1 MHVNKHYCAIV
12 FTIQRGDAC
21 VCALSF
27 SSTEATAMVILL
39 SIIAQTYKHV
49 AENSTVSNAQ
59 LTPTHPHEPFG
70 SRVSAENLRW
80 FFFPSKRNRI
90 ITQRGRYYVKKRHC
104 RGKGLLS
111 QQGLLSVGDNR
122 LPAIVG
128 PEEQNRKVHSGIVF
142 P

>member
-1 MHVNKHYCAIV
+1 MHVNNHYCAIV

-21 VCALSF
+21 ACSLSF

-80 FFFPSKRNRI
+80 FFFLPREIVSSHNAGDTTSRKGIAAERVCSHSKDCCRSEIIDYHPSSVQKSR
-90 ITQRGRYYVKKRHC
+90 TERYTR
-104 RGKGLLS
+104 
-111 QQGLLSVGDNR
+111 
-122 LPAIVG
+122 A
-128 PEEQNRKVHSGIVF
+128 
-142 P
+142 